1 MDPGGSIA
9 GRGRNRHEKTGPFE
23 KSSGSGGA
31 KCGARGAGIPADN
44 PADDGI
50 DDPDLVAIVSAW
62 PTLPGPVKAGI
73 VAMVR
78 AAGGIVSGGGA
89 A

>member
-1 MDPGGSIA
+1 VNP
-9 GRGRNRHEKTGPFE
+9 HEKTGYAE
-23 KSSGSGGA
+23 NSAGSGGA
-31 KCGARGAGIPADN
+31 NCGATGAGIPADD
-44 PADDGI
+44 PADDVP
-50 DDPDLVAIVSAW
+50 DDPDLVAVVAAW

-78 AAGGIVSGGGA
+78 AAGGITSGGGA

>member
-1 MDPGGSIA
+1 MNPRA
-9 GRGRNRHEKTGPFE
+9 LANPHEKTGYTE
-23 KSSGSGGA
+23 NSAGSGGA
-31 KCGARGAGIPADN
+31 NCGAPGAGNRADN
-44 PADDGI
+44 PPDDAP
-50 DDPDLVAIVSAW
+50 DDPDLVAIVAAW

>member
-1 MDPGGSIA
+1 MHETAGGEVTPMGLEHPPKPS
-9 GRGRNRHEKTGPFE
+9 GNRVVPSPTGAE
-23 KSSGSGGA
+23 YGA
-31 KCGARGAGIPADN
+31 PDAPKPPRSLP
-44 PADDGI
+44 
-50 DDPDLVAIVSAW
+50 DDPDLVAIAAAW

-78 AAGGIVSGGGA
+78 AAGGTSGGGA

>member
-1 MDPGGSIA
+1 LNPRA
-9 GRGRNRHEKTGPFE
+9 LANPHEKSGHFE
-23 KSSGSGGA
+23 NSAGSGGA
-31 KCGARGAGIPADN
+31 NSGAPGAGNPADN
-44 PADDGI
+44 PPDDAP
-50 DDPDLVAIVSAW
+50 DDPDLVAIVAAW

-78 AAGGIVSGGGA
+78 AAGGTNSGGGA